1 MFDATEK
8 YRGIVLS
15 RSLRTRKGAKDKF
28 FYIKKETDIID
39 KTPFDYFIQHCSLS
53 KPPKF

>member
-8 YRGIVLS
+8 YRGIVIN
-15 RSLRTRKGAKDKF
+15 RSLRIRKEKGDKF
-28 FYIKKETDIID
+28 FYTKKETDIID